1 MLRLTLNSKN
11 SRSHWLSNSVTNILV
26 GTAVAIGSSAAFA
39 NPELMTK
46 LRELKQNG
54 KQADAIELVQK
65 EMQKNPTGE
74 ERKLLP
80 FTLAMLYY
88 TNGDYEKAATAFD
101 GALKEKSNLEEY
113 GYFYKG
119 MSFFNLKK
127 YAEAQTEFKKVDTM
141 SPNAKLKID
150 SVSMLGQIALQQG
163 QFKDA
168 KNNFQ
173 KIEKRTRGTE
183 EYPEVL
189 YFMALS
195 EQGLGNHKQ
204 MCHWTEKLYSRYPVY
219 SKVQNWG
226 FDLAENK
233 IGDKASQ
240 CPSALDDFKT
250 RVRHLIFAGYDKKAQ
265 DEINGIRERLVKED
279 PYLADQVQAQYFAQQ
294 GELTK
299 AYQLLK
305 PYYEAKKNNF
315 SYLMSFAS
323 VSARAGEVQAAVGSY
338 YSAYKMSP
346 RAKQAKEALY
356 QSAFLSYQ
364 FQDYDGA
371 ARRFKE
377 FMKVY
382 PSSALNI
389 DAKWQLAWIKYL
401 KGDYQ
406 GAYKS
411 FTQLQS
417 EKGRSRRHRTRY
429 PADRM
434 TYWMAMSL
442 YRQEKYD
449 QAKVHFDKLARDPLM
464 GYYSIASQ
472 YRLKK
477 MQTMQPKV
485 ANRGG
490 SQEGPMRWVSRMP
503 SSEFMIPSVDDQLIP
518 AMGRMDTETEEG
530 LVMQELANEAEESES
545 TELAEGSDEKQV
557 EVAEAEADKE
567 TGANPGL
574 ARRFEKAR
582 DLMTVGLEEWAKWD
596 LYDIEKK
603 TRNKDFMK
611 SLMTEYNSVG
621 HFHRSSYIGQVYF
634 SGQRS
639 NGVEVGRSFWEYAYP
654 KAFSQYVDKYSKDFS
669 VPNELVWGI
678 MRAESQYRKDA
689 ISPVGALGLMQV
701 MPFTGYRVANLL
713 GDKDFQP
720 RQLLEPNA
728 AIKMGSRYL
737 QRLMV
742 KFDNTIPLVAA
753 GYNAGPHRVKNWLAS
768 FGHLETDE
776 FIEHIPFL
784 ETRNYVKKVVSNCY
798 VYSQLYGNKKDLF
811 AYLVDPVPHKTD
823 GQMVQKESWD
833 DI

>member
-1 MLRLTLNSKN
+1 MLKQTAKTKN
-11 SRSHWLSNSVTNILV
+11 PSGSRFSNSLSSILV
-26 GTAVAIGSSAAFA
+26 GTAVVLASSAALA
-39 NPELMTK
+39 GPELQAK
-46 LRELKQNG
+46 IRELKQNG
-54 KQADAIELVQK
+54 KQTEAIELVQK
-65 EMQKNPTGE
+65 ELQKNPTGE
-74 ERKLLP
+74 DQKLLP
-80 FTLAMLYY
+80 YTLAMLYY
-88 TNGDYEKAATAFD
+88 NAGDYEKAITAFD
-101 GALKEKSNLEEY
+101 AALKGKSNLEEY

-119 MSFFNLKK
+119 MAYFNLKK
-127 YAEAQTEFKKVDTM
+127 YAEAQAEFKRVDTL

-150 SVSMLGQIALQQG
+150 SISMLGQIALQHG
-163 QFKDA
+163 NYKEA
-168 KNNFQ
+168 KANFQ

-189 YFMALS
+189 YFMALA
-195 EQGLGNHKQ
+195 EQGGGSHKQ
-204 MCHWTEKLYSRYPVY
+204 MCKWAEKLYERYPTY
-219 SKVQNWG
+219 PKVQDWG

-233 IGDKASQ
+233 IGEKPSQ
-240 CPSALDDFKT
+240 CPSELDDFKT
-250 RVRHLIFAGYDKKAQ
+250 RIRYLIFAGYDKKAQ
-265 DEINGIRERLVKED
+265 DEINGIRERLNKED
-279 PYLADQVQAQYFAQQ
+279 PYLADQVQAQFFAQQ

-299 AYQLLK
+299 AYNLLK

-315 SYLMSFAS
+315 GYLMSFAS

-338 YSAYKMSP
+338 YAAYKMSP

-382 PSSALNI
+382 PNSALNI

-406 GAYKS
+406 GAYKA
-411 FTQLQS
+411 FAQLQS
-417 EKGRSRRHRTRY
+417 EKGRGRRHRVRY

-442 YRQEKYD
+442 YRQEKFD
-449 QAKVHFDKLARDPLM
+449 QAKVNFEKLARDPLM
-464 GYYSIASQ
+464 GYYSIAAQ

-477 MQTMQPKV
+477 MQSMQPKV
-485 ANRGG
+485 ANRG
-490 SQEGPMRWVSRMP
+490 SVQDVSMRWVSRMP
-503 SSEFMIPSVDDQLIP
+503 ASEFMIPSVDDQ
-518 AMGRMDTETEEG
+518 AMPPMGSLDSETEEG
-530 LVMQELANEAEESES
+530 LVMQELRGDSEESEA
-545 TELAEGSDEKQV
+545 TDTADGTDDKQV
-557 EVAEAEADKE
+557 DVADEELNKEV
-567 TGANPGL
+567 GANPL
-574 ARRFEKAR
+574 LVKRFEKAR
-582 DLMTVGLEEWAKWD
+582 DLMQVGLEDWAKWD

-621 HFHRSSYIGQVYF
+621 YYHRSSYIGQVYF

-639 NGVEVGRSFWEYAYP
+639 NGVDVGRNFWEFAYP
-654 KAFSQYVDKYSKDFS
+654 KAFSQYVDRYSKDFS
-669 VPNELVWGI
+669 VPSELVWGI

-720 RQLLEPNA
+720 RQLLEPSA

-737 QRLMV
+737 ARLMT

-811 AYLVDPVPHKTD
+811 AYLVDPVPFKTD